1 MHILVKIFFRS
12 LSIQSSRNFWRMQ
25 NMGFAYTMIPVIRKL
40 GKNKDEIA
48 AMLTRHLQLF
58 NSHPYLSGPI
68 IGSVAKLEEELS
80 SQGQC
85 IEADNLKKTLM
96 APYAAIGDSLFWG
109 SLKPFA
115 AVFSVIL
122 ALKGWHF
129 APLLFLLL
137 YNPLH
142 FIVRVKGLIAGYH
155 TGKGGI
161 DFVRILNLPQL
172 SRRIRWVSVVLLG
185 ALAYTISETPYFVF
199 INHLDILE
207 RTFVLIMIFL
217 CFWLLKEGISAL
229 KILYGAAALFA
240 LITFW

>member
-1 MHILVKIFFRS
+1 
-12 LSIQSSRNFWRMQ
+12 
-25 NMGFAYTMIPVIRKL
+25 MGLAYSMIPIIRKL

-68 IGSVAKLEEELS
+68 IGSVAKLEEDLS
-80 SQGQC
+80 SQGRC
-85 IEADNLKKTLM
+85 IEADKLKKTLM

-115 AVFSVIL
+115 AVLSVIL
-122 ALKGWHF
+122 GLKGWLF
-129 APLLFLLL
+129 APLLFLLV

-142 FIVRVKGLIAGYH
+142 FIVRVKGLIAGYR

-172 SRRIRWVSVVLLG
+172 SRRIRRLSVVLLG
-185 ALAYTISETPYFVF
+185 VLAYTISETPYFVF

-207 RTFVLIMIFL
+207 KTFVLILIFF
-217 CFWLLKEGISAL
+217 CFWLLKQGISAL
-229 KILYGAAALFA
+229 KILYGASAFFA

>member
-1 MHILVKIFFRS
+1 
-12 LSIQSSRNFWRMQ
+12 
-25 NMGFAYTMIPVIRKL
+25 MGLAYSMIPVIRKL
-40 GKNKDEIA
+40 AKNKDEIA
-48 AMLTRHLQLF
+48 AMLTRYLQLF

-68 IGSVAKLEEELS
+68 IGSIAKLEEDFS
-80 SQGQC
+80 SRGQC

-115 AVFSVIL
+115 AILAVIL
-122 ALKGWHF
+122 GLKGLLF
-129 APLLFLLL
+129 APLVFLLV

-142 FIVRVKGLIAGYH
+142 FIVRVKGLITGYR

-172 SRRIRWVSVVLLG
+172 SRRIRRLSVVLLG
-185 ALAYTISETPYFVF
+185 ILAYTVSETPYFVF

-207 RTFVLIMIFL
+207 RTSVLIMILL
-217 CFWLLKEGISAL
+217 CFWLLKQGISAL
-229 KILYGAAALFA
+229 KILYGVSALFVLTA
-240 LITFW
+240 YW